1 MAWRSLTPTERSEA
15 AFVFS
20 KAIDLERVR
29 IAEDARWTNA
39 LPRLWA
45 RLRSMARPA
54 SDNAITLG
62 HRVCFPRPLATSP
75 QDLADGRWSDFGW
88 LVHELTH
95 VWQAERI
102 GPRYLWRALR
112 AQIREGEAVYDY
124 GGEDGLR
131 EATLS
136 GLGLAGFTV
145 EQQAELAR
153 DYYLRRRRGA
163 DVKAWAPVV
172 AELSAN

>member
-1 MAWRSLTPTERSEA
+1 MAWRSLTSIERSEA
-15 AFVFS
+15 TLVFPE
-20 KAIDLERVR
+20 ALDLDRVR
-29 IAEDARWTNA
+29 VAEDARWTNA
-39 LPRLWA
+39 FPRLWA
-45 RLRSMARPA
+45 RLRRRERPA
-54 SDNAITLG
+54 YDNAITLG
-62 HRVCFPRPLATSP
+62 HRICFPRPLATTP

-112 AQIREGEAVYDY
+112 AQVRDGDDVYDY

-163 DVKAWAPVV
+163 DVEAWAPIV
-172 AELSAN
+172 AKLSAS